1 MTAKPNFHSPINRR
15 RYAQTL
21 EQQIEQLATDEQ
33 ILKFAAARQ
42 RLASDPYRPTYHF
55 VAPEGKMNDPN
66 GLCRWQGRFHL
77 FYQTYPPEAG
87 RRQHWG
93 HAVSDDLVHWH
104 DLPLAIYPDIEEKCF
119 SGSTLVEP
127 DRVIAM
133 YHGKRAG
140 NMVAMARDALLL
152 NWEKLEENPVIPLV
166 DADERGYPYRVFD
179 PCIWKEEDGY
189 FCLSGSYQDGKISA
203 MKFRQGC
210 RPVAHLFS
218 SQDLRHWAYRGPFV
232 EGETHTDPGED
243 AAVPYFWPLSDK
255 HILLFA
261 SHMRGSQYHLGDY
274 DRERHRFKPFT
285 HGRFNFG
292 PIGHGGVHAP
302 SATPNGQ
309 GGCYVIHNINEG
321 KQPQGWSQIMS
332 LTRVLTLRQDNTLG
346 IEPIPDVESL
356 RGKHTQIGKTALT
369 ANREIILDPAA
380 GNAIE
385 IDAEIDP
392 QEAREI
398 CLNVLRSPDGQEY
411 TAIRYYQNAHSSY
424 RRTHSLHQD
433 AIAIDPS
440 RSSLRPDVLAR
451 APEVGPVELDD
462 GELLRLRVFI
472 DHSVVEVFVNGRQCL
487 ALRIYPQREDSIG
500 VSIEA
505 VGQNAVLQQLDY
517 WQMQS
522 LEYRL

>member
-1 MTAKPNFHSPINRR
+1 M
-15 RYAQTL
+15 
-21 EQQIEQLATDEQ
+21 
-33 ILKFAAARQ
+33 
-42 RLASDPYRPTYHF
+42 
-55 VAPEGKMNDPN
+55 
-66 GLCRWQGRFHL
+66 
-77 FYQTYPPEAG
+77 
-87 RRQHWG
+87 
-93 HAVSDDLVHWH
+93 
-104 DLPLAIYPDIEEKCF
+104 
-119 SGSTLVEP
+119 
-127 DRVIAM
+127 
-133 YHGKRAG
+133 
-140 NMVAMARDALLL
+140 
-152 NWEKLEENPVIPLV
+152 
-166 DADERGYPYRVFD
+166 
-179 PCIWKEEDGY
+179 
-189 FCLSGSYQDGKISA
+189 
-203 MKFRQGC
+203 
-210 RPVAHLFS
+210 
-218 SQDLRHWAYRGPFV
+218 
-232 EGETHTDPGED
+232 
-243 AAVPYFWPLSDK
+243 
-255 HILLFA
+255 
-261 SHMRGSQYHLGDY
+261 
-274 DRERHRFKPFT
+274 
-285 HGRFNFG
+285 
-292 PIGHGGVHAP
+292 
-302 SATPNGQ
+302 
-309 GGCYVIHNINEG
+309 
-321 KQPQGWSQIMS
+321 
-332 LTRVLTLRQDNTLG
+332 
-346 IEPIPDVESL
+346 
-356 RGKHTQIGKTALT
+356 RGKHTQIGQTALT

-505 VGQNAVLQQLDY
+505 VGQNASLRQLDS